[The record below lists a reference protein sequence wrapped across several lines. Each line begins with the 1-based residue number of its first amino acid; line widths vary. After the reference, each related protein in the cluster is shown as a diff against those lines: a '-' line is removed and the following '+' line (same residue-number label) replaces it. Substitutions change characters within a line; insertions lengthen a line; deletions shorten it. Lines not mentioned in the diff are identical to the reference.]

1 MATRNRTIL
10 PGRARII
17 GANTQRHH
25 VRKRRATFHRNV
37 HIAGVQ
43 ARQNLINCAD
53 HLVGTRR
60 VGNTRH
66 HVRTVILRH
75 AQLKSAAHPAWRT
88 MHHVPQ
94 PVHAPQRTR
103 QGVGARVRP
112 EFGEHLNTV
121 VVGEADE
128 PLGHLLV
135 GAASA
140 HQQDACGGV
149 RRLFACGGVHAA
161 FVAFKFLGGVEDGAV
176 VGAVS
181 AAPGGAG

>member
-1 MATRNRTIL
+1 
-10 PGRARII
+10 
-17 GANTQRHH
+17 
-25 VRKRRATFHRNV
+25 
-37 HIAGVQ
+37 
-43 ARQNLINCAD
+43 
-53 HLVGTRR
+53 
-60 VGNTRH
+60 
-66 HVRTVILRH
+66 
-75 AQLKSAAHPAWRT
+75 
-88 MHHVPQ
+88 MHHIPQ
-94 PVHAPQRTR
+94 PVHTPQRTR

-128 PLGHLLV
+128 PFGHLLV

-176 VGAVS
+176 VGAVT
-181 AAPGGAG
+181 